1 MANKELVIPKV
12 NLKRGAMIR
21 PLQYTVKELEYVL
34 GAGESKVRQW
44 IEEGRLPSY
53 RIDGTIF
60 VHAKAVWEFV
70 EKHRQQEQVLEYS
83 VS

>member
-1 MANKELVIPKV
+1 MAQEVNMQKV

-21 PLQYTVKELEYVL
+21 PLQYTVKELEYIL

-44 IEEGRLPSY
+44 IEDGRLPSY

-60 VHAKAVWEFV
+60 VYAKDVWEFV
-70 EKHRQQEQVLEYS
+70 QKHRNQEQVVEYA